1 MDNLIAA
8 FASLPTSVERSR
20 SFLFNN
26 SLPDIS
32 APYNHESK
40 ALTWFLQQILESGG
54 STFTIRVNGLK
65 KNSTHFILSRK
76 TSDRV
81 IFWNEKLVFLTF
93 YGTTSL
99 KLALVPPWG
108 LLQCFKPCQP
118 SWLTAPL
125 WHSAKMTVC
134 LLHWKKKE
142 AVLRAAWWCLSGQTL
157 AMQSSLLSVC
167 DRRGSREPGVLL
179 RVPRHFL
186 IAALASALSLQCPR
200 GNGTFNYY
208 SFVPI
213 RDSC

>member
-1 MDNLIAA
+1 MENLIAA
-8 FASLPTSVERSR
+8 FASLPTSVERNR

-32 APYNHESK
+32 PPYNHKSK
-40 ALTWFLQQILESGG
+40 ALTWFLQQILEFGG
-54 STFTIRVNGLK
+54 SSSTIRVYGLK
-65 KNSTHFILSRK
+65 KNLRHFYLVKLQIMWSFGMKNLC
-76 TSDRV
+76 
-81 IFWNEKLVFLTF
+81 FWHFMVPRLWNLL
-93 YGTTSL
+93 L
-99 KLALVPPWG
+99 PPPWG

-118 SWLTAPL
+118 SWLIAPL

-134 LLHWKKKE
+134 LLHLKKKE
-142 AVLRAAWWCLSGQTL
+142 AVLRAAWRCLSGQTL
-157 AMQSSLLSVC
+157 AMQSTLLSVC

-208 SFVPI
+208 SFMPI